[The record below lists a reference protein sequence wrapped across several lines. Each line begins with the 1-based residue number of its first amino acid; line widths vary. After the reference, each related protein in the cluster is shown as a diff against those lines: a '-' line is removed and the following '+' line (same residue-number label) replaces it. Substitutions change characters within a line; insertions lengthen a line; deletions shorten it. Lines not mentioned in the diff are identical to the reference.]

1 MHLSFYHPLYLISL
15 ILLPLIYFLINL
27 TPPQPRQ
34 IFFPPIN
41 ILKKLAPAEKTPK
54 NSPLLLLI
62 VRLLLVGAFI
72 IALAGPYYQT
82 SDEIFINNQPLLIL
96 VDDSWSSA
104 QDWDQRK
111 NFTQNLIHEAELHG
125 VPAYIY
131 AASDKNISQFID
143 YKTAHNKINILKPN
157 PYIPSYSEAINII
170 KEFTKTHDNYHIVW
184 LAPAL
189 AHSDAVEFITS
200 LEADKKNTINIS
212 IYANHNDIKIL
223 RNPVNQREAISIDI
237 ENYNQSPNSPIEII
251 ASDFDGNMLFQQHF
265 DQEFQQKDKILIK
278 APLELRNKV
287 SHVRINNQH
296 TAGSVALLD
305 DHSRRPRIGIFAQ
318 TKDNSTQP
326 LLSAYYFLSKALN
339 PFADVVIPNAG
350 SITPIDDLL
359 SQNITTLILSD
370 VGLLTE
376 SNERAVTKFLTDG
389 GCLIRFSGPNLAAKA
404 DNLLPVKLRPTS
416 RSLGGAISWET
427 PKKIAQFDHAS
438 PFYEFSI
445 PNDIL
450 ISRQLLAEPTNDLND
465 KTWVRLEDGTPLVT
479 AERRG
484 KGIIVFFHI
493 SADTSW
499 SNLPISGL
507 FIDMLN
513 KISLHSFIS
522 DEMNK
527 NDTTE
532 INNSSQLSLRAVK
545 ILDGFGNF
553 PPGPIDRPPSI
564 SLRESGFTNSNNLPG
579 FYVEGSITRAI
590 QPISQNEILIKLDD
604 IIKNNVINKLDDIS
618 RYDLFS
624 PFLTLSVLFFLFD
637 TLLSTPKS
645 FISINIFK
653 FMKLILVII
662 IILLTP
668 NHDAYAIS
676 SISDQLSSK
685 EMTSILNSR
694 LAYVLSGDS
703 NQDVSAYDGLKHL
716 TNELRARTSYEP
728 GDPIGLDLNKDELSL
743 YPLIYWPIYS
753 SIPQPNEKI
762 IQKLATFMRFGG
774 TVIFDTRNSN
784 AHSNIIGESRETSWL
799 RILLQQLDVPVVE
812 QVPRDHV
819 ITKTYYLINK
829 IQGSG
834 EPCESWVEK
843 SFIDIADEQRNNV
856 IQSTDN
862 VSSLIITSC
871 NLASAWSRFSSENRF
886 SSNNDTHNLELAMR
900 SGINIVMY
908 TLTGNYKSDQVH
920 KRRIIERLQ
929 K

>member
-1 MHLSFYHPLYLISL
+1 MHFSFYHPLYLISL
-15 ILLPLIYFLINL
+15 LLLPLIYFLIKL
-27 TPPQPRQ
+27 TPPQPHV
-34 IFFPPIN
+34 ILFPPIS
-41 ILKKLAPAEKTPK
+41 ILKKLVPAEKTPK

-62 VRLLLVGAFI
+62 VRLFLVGAI
-72 IALAGPYYQT
+72 ITALAGPYYQI
-82 SDEIFINNQPLLIL
+82 SDKVIINNQPLLIV

-111 NFTQNLIHEAELHG
+111 NFIQNLIHEAELQS
-125 VPAYIY
+125 VPTYIY
-131 AASDKNISQFID
+131 AASDNNISQFID
-143 YKTAHNKINILKPN
+143 YATTRNRIKILNPKPYVPN
-157 PYIPSYSEAINII
+157 YSEAINII
-170 KEFTKTHDNYHIVW
+170 REFTKSHENCHIVW

-189 AHSDAVEFITS
+189 AHPDAGEFITS
-200 LEADKKNTINIS
+200 LESDKKKTPNIS

-223 RNPVNQREAISIDI
+223 RNPINQKEAIHIDI
-237 ENYNQSPNSPIEII
+237 ENYNQSLNSPIEII
-251 ASDFDGNMLFQQHF
+251 ASDFYGNTLFQQHF
-265 DQEFQQKDKILIK
+265 DQKFQTKDKILIK

-287 SHVRINNQH
+287 SHLRINNQH

-305 DHSRRPRIGIFAQ
+305 DRSRRARIGIFAQ
-318 TKDNSTQP
+318 SKDNSTQP

-339 PFADVVIPNAG
+339 PFADIVIPNSG

-376 SNERAVTKFLTDG
+376 PDEHAVAKFLTDG
-389 GCLIRFSGPNLAAKA
+389 GSLIRFSGPNLAAKA
-404 DNLLPVKLRPTS
+404 DDLLPVKLRPAS
-416 RSLGGAISWET
+416 RNLGGAISWEK
-427 PKKIAQFDHAS
+427 PKKIAQFEHSS

-445 PNDIL
+445 PDDIL

-479 AERRG
+479 ADRRG
-484 KGIIVFFHI
+484 KGLLVFFHI
-493 SADTSW
+493 SAETSW

-513 KISLHSFIS
+513 KLSLYSFIS
-522 DEMNK
+522 DEIKK
-527 NDTTE
+527 NDVTE

-545 ILDGFGNF
+545 LLDGFGNF
-553 PPGPIDRPPSI
+553 LPGPIDSVPSI
-564 SLRESGFTNSNNLPG
+564 SLNNSGFTDSNNLPG
-579 FYVEGSITRAI
+579 FYVDGSITRAV
-590 QPISQNEILIKLDD
+590 QPISKNEILSKLDD
-604 IIKNNVINKLDDIS
+604 IIKNKTINTLDDIS
-618 RYDLFS
+618 RYDLS
-624 PFLTLSVLFFLFD
+624 SVFLLLSVLLFLID

-645 FISINIFK
+645 NLSINIFK
-653 FMKLILVII
+653 FPKLILFIT
-662 IILLTP
+662 ILLAP
-668 NHDAYAIS
+668 NDEAYATS
-676 SISDQLSSK
+676 SPSDQLPSK
-685 EMTSILNSR
+685 EMISILTSR
-694 LAYVLSGDS
+694 LAYVLNGD
-703 NQDVSAYDGLKHL
+703 NNIDATAYDGLKHL

-728 GDPIGLDLNKDELSL
+728 GDPIGLDLNKDDLSL
-743 YPLIYWPIYS
+743 YPLIYWPIYAS
-753 SIPQPNEKI
+753 MPQPNEKV

-774 TVIFDTRNSN
+774 TVIFDTRNGDAYSN
-784 AHSNIIGESRETSWL
+784 VIGESQESLWL
-799 RILLQQLDVPVVE
+799 RLLLQQLDVPVVE

-829 IQGSG
+829 IQGSS
-834 EPCESWVEK
+834 EPCDSWVEK
-843 SFIDIADEQRNNV
+843 TFMDVADEQRNNV

-871 NLASAWSRFSSENRF
+871 NLASAWSRFSRENNF
-886 SSNNDTHNLELAMR
+886 SSNKDTHNLELAMR

>member
-1 MHLSFYHPLYLISL
+1 MHFSFYHPLYLISL
-15 ILLPLIYFLINL
+15 LLLPLIYFLIKL
-27 TPPQPRQ
+27 TPPQPHV
-34 IFFPPIN
+34 ILFPPIS
-41 ILKKLAPAEKTPK
+41 ILKKLVPAEKTPK

-62 VRLLLVGAFI
+62 VRLFLVGAI
-72 IALAGPYYQT
+72 ITALAGPYYQI
-82 SDEIFINNQPLLIL
+82 SDKVIINNQPLLIV

-111 NFTQNLIHEAELHG
+111 NFIQNLIHEAELQS
-125 VPAYIY
+125 VPTYIY
-131 AASDKNISQFID
+131 AASDNNISQFID
-143 YKTAHNKINILKPN
+143 YATTRNRIKILNPKPYVPN
-157 PYIPSYSEAINII
+157 YSEAINII
-170 KEFTKTHDNYHIVW
+170 REFTKSHENCHIVW

-189 AHSDAVEFITS
+189 AHPDAGEFITS
-200 LEADKKNTINIS
+200 LESDKKKTPNIS

-223 RNPVNQREAISIDI
+223 RNPINQKEAIHIDI
-237 ENYNQSPNSPIEII
+237 ENYNQSLNSPIEII
-251 ASDFDGNMLFQQHF
+251 ASDFYGNTLFQQHF
-265 DQEFQQKDKILIK
+265 DQKFQTKDKILIK

-287 SHVRINNQH
+287 SHLRINNQH

-305 DHSRRPRIGIFAQ
+305 DRSRRARIGIFAQ
-318 TKDNSTQP
+318 SKDNSTQP

-339 PFADVVIPNAG
+339 PFADIVIPNSG

-376 SNERAVTKFLTDG
+376 PDEHAVAKFLTDG
-389 GCLIRFSGPNLAAKA
+389 GSLIRFSGPNLAAKA
-404 DNLLPVKLRPTS
+404 DDLLPVKLRPAS
-416 RSLGGAISWET
+416 RNLGGAISWEK
-427 PKKIAQFDHAS
+427 PKKIAQFEHSS

-445 PNDIL
+445 PDDIL

-479 AERRG
+479 ADRRG
-484 KGIIVFFHI
+484 KGLLVFFHI
-493 SADTSW
+493 SAETSW

-513 KISLHSFIS
+513 KLSLYSFIS
-522 DEMNK
+522 DEIKK
-527 NDTTE
+527 NDVTE

-545 ILDGFGNF
+545 LLDGFGNF
-553 PPGPIDRPPSI
+553 LPGPIDSVPSI
-564 SLRESGFTNSNNLPG
+564 SLNNSGFTDSNNLPG
-579 FYVEGSITRAI
+579 FYVDGSITRAV
-590 QPISQNEILIKLDD
+590 QPISKNEILSKLDD
-604 IIKNNVINKLDDIS
+604 IIKNKTINTLDDIS
-618 RYDLFS
+618 RYDLS
-624 PFLTLSVLFFLFD
+624 SVFLLLSVLLFLID

-645 FISINIFK
+645 NLSINIFK
-653 FMKLILVII
+653 FPKLILFIT
-662 IILLTP
+662 ILLAP
-668 NHDAYAIS
+668 NDEAYATS
-676 SISDQLSSK
+676 SPSDQLPSK
-685 EMTSILNSR
+685 EMISILTSR
-694 LAYVLSGDS
+694 LAYVLNGD
-703 NQDVSAYDGLKHL
+703 NNIDATAYDGLKHL

-728 GDPIGLDLNKDELSL
+728 GDPIGLDLNKDDLSL
-743 YPLIYWPIYS
+743 YPLIYWPIYAS
-753 SIPQPNEKI
+753 MPQPNEKV

-774 TVIFDTRNSN
+774 TVIFDTRNGDAYSN
-784 AHSNIIGESRETSWL
+784 VIGESQESSWL
-799 RILLQQLDVPVVE
+799 RLLLQQLDVPVVE

-829 IQGSG
+829 LQGSS
-834 EPCESWVEK
+834 EPCDSWVEK
-843 SFIDIADEQRNNV
+843 TFMDVADEQRNNF

-871 NLASAWSRFSSENRF
+871 NLASAWSRFSRENNF
-886 SSNNDTHNLELAMR
+886 SSNKDTHNLELAMR

>member
-15 ILLPLIYFLINL
+15 LLLPLIYFLIKL
-27 TPPQPRQ
+27 TPPQPHV
-34 IFFPPIN
+34 ILFPPIS
-41 ILKKLAPAEKTPK
+41 ILKKLVPAEKTPK

-62 VRLLLVGAFI
+62 VRLFLVGAI
-72 IALAGPYYQT
+72 ITALAGPYYQI
-82 SDEIFINNQPLLIL
+82 SDKVIINNQPLLIV

-111 NFTQNLIHEAELHG
+111 NFIQNLIHEAELQS

-131 AASDKNISQFID
+131 AASDNNISQFID
-143 YKTAHNKINILKPN
+143 YATTRNRIKILNPKTYVPN
-157 PYIPSYSEAINII
+157 YSEAINII
-170 KEFTKTHDNYHIVW
+170 REFTKSHENCHIFW

-189 AHSDAVEFITS
+189 AHPDAGEFITS
-200 LEADKKNTINIS
+200 LESDKKKTPNIS

-223 RNPVNQREAISIDI
+223 RNPINQKEAIHIDI
-237 ENYNQSPNSPIEII
+237 ENYNQSLNSPIEII
-251 ASDFDGNMLFQQHF
+251 ASDFYGNTLFQQHF
-265 DQEFQQKDKILIK
+265 DQKFQTKDKILIK

-287 SHVRINNQH
+287 SHLRINNQH

-305 DHSRRPRIGIFAQ
+305 DRSRRARIGIFAQ
-318 TKDNSTQP
+318 SKDNSTQP

-339 PFADVVIPNAG
+339 PFADIVIPNSG

-376 SNERAVTKFLTDG
+376 PDEHAVAKFLTDG
-389 GCLIRFSGPNLAAKA
+389 GSLIRFSGPNLAAKA
-404 DNLLPVKLRPTS
+404 DDLLPVKLRPAS
-416 RSLGGAISWET
+416 RNLGGAISWEK
-427 PKKIAQFDHAS
+427 PKKIAQFEHSS

-445 PNDIL
+445 PDDIL

-484 KGIIVFFHI
+484 KGLLVFFHI
-493 SADTSW
+493 SAETSW

-513 KISLHSFIS
+513 KLSLYSFIS
-522 DEMNK
+522 DEIKK
-527 NDTTE
+527 NDVTE

-545 ILDGFGNF
+545 LLDGFGNF
-553 PPGPIDRPPSI
+553 LPGPIDSVPSI
-564 SLRESGFTNSNNLPG
+564 SLNNSGFTDSNNLPG
-579 FYVEGSITRAI
+579 FYVDGSITRAV
-590 QPISQNEILIKLDD
+590 QPISKNEILSKLDD
-604 IIKNNVINKLDDIS
+604 IIKNKTINTLDDIS
-618 RYDLFS
+618 RYDLS
-624 PFLTLSVLFFLFD
+624 SVFLLLSVLLFLID

-645 FISINIFK
+645 NLSINIFK
-653 FMKLILVII
+653 FLKLILFIT
-662 IILLTP
+662 ILLAP
-668 NHDAYAIS
+668 NDEAYATS
-676 SISDQLSSK
+676 SPSDQLPSK
-685 EMTSILNSR
+685 EMISILTSR
-694 LAYVLSGDS
+694 LAYVLNGD
-703 NQDVSAYDGLKHL
+703 NNIDATAYDGLKHL

-728 GDPIGLDLNKDELSL
+728 GDPIGLDLNKDDLSL
-743 YPLIYWPIYS
+743 YPLIYWPIYAS
-753 SIPQPNEKI
+753 MPQPNEKV

-774 TVIFDTRNSN
+774 TVIFDTRNGDAYSN
-784 AHSNIIGESRETSWL
+784 VIGESQESSWL
-799 RILLQQLDVPVVE
+799 RLLLQQLDVPVVE

-829 IQGSG
+829 IQGSS
-834 EPCESWVEK
+834 EPCDSWVEK
-843 SFIDIADEQRNNV
+843 TFMDVADEQRNNV

-871 NLASAWSRFSSENRF
+871 NLASAWSRFSRENNF
-886 SSNNDTHNLELAMR
+886 SSNKDTHNLELAMR

>member
-1 MHLSFYHPLYLISL
+1 MHFSFYHPLYLISL
-15 ILLPLIYFLINL
+15 LLLPLIYFLIKL
-27 TPPQPRQ
+27 TPPQPHV
-34 IFFPPIN
+34 ILFPPIS
-41 ILKKLAPAEKTPK
+41 ILKKLVPAEKTPK

-62 VRLLLVGAFI
+62 VRLFLVGAI
-72 IALAGPYYQT
+72 ITALAGPYYQI
-82 SDEIFINNQPLLIL
+82 SDKVIINNQPLLIV

-111 NFTQNLIHEAELHG
+111 NFIQNLIHEAELQS
-125 VPAYIY
+125 VPTYIY
-131 AASDKNISQFID
+131 AASDNNISQFID
-143 YKTAHNKINILKPN
+143 YATTRNKIKILNPKPYVPN
-157 PYIPSYSEAINII
+157 YSEAINII
-170 KEFTKTHDNYHIVW
+170 REFTKSHENCHIVW

-189 AHSDAVEFITS
+189 AHPDAGEFITS
-200 LEADKKNTINIS
+200 LESDKKKTPNIS

-223 RNPVNQREAISIDI
+223 RNPINQKEAIHIDI
-237 ENYNQSPNSPIEII
+237 ENYNQSLNSPIEII
-251 ASDFDGNMLFQQHF
+251 ASDFYGNTLFQQHF
-265 DQEFQQKDKILIK
+265 DQKFQTKDKILIK

-287 SHVRINNQH
+287 SHLRINNQH

-305 DHSRRPRIGIFAQ
+305 DRSRRARIGIFAQ
-318 TKDNSTQP
+318 SKDNSTQP

-339 PFADVVIPNAG
+339 PFADIVIPNSG

-370 VGLLTE
+370 VGLLTKSDE
-376 SNERAVTKFLTDG
+376 HVVAKFLTDG
-389 GCLIRFSGPNLAAKA
+389 GSLIRFSGPNLAAKA
-404 DNLLPVKLRPTS
+404 DDLLPVKLRPAS
-416 RSLGGAISWET
+416 RNLGGAISWEK
-427 PKKIAQFDHAS
+427 PKKIAQFEHSS

-445 PNDIL
+445 PDDIL

-484 KGIIVFFHI
+484 KGLLVFFHI
-493 SADTSW
+493 SAETSW

-513 KISLHSFIS
+513 KLSLYSFIS
-522 DEMNK
+522 DEIKK
-527 NDTTE
+527 NDVTE

-545 ILDGFGNF
+545 LLDGFGNF
-553 PPGPIDRPPSI
+553 LPGPIDSVPSI
-564 SLRESGFTNSNNLPG
+564 SLNNSGFTDSNNLPG
-579 FYVEGSITRAI
+579 FYVDGSITRAV
-590 QPISQNEILIKLDD
+590 QPISKNEILSKLDD
-604 IIKNNVINKLDDIS
+604 IIKNKTINTLDDIS
-618 RYDLFS
+618 RYDLS
-624 PFLTLSVLFFLFD
+624 SVFLLLSVLLFLID

-645 FISINIFK
+645 NLSINIFK
-653 FMKLILVII
+653 FPKLILFIT
-662 IILLTP
+662 ILLAP
-668 NHDAYAIS
+668 NDEAYATS
-676 SISDQLSSK
+676 SPSDQLPSK
-685 EMTSILNSR
+685 EMISILTSR
-694 LAYVLSGDS
+694 LAYVLNGD
-703 NQDVSAYDGLKHL
+703 NNIDATAYDGLKHL

-728 GDPIGLDLNKDELSL
+728 GDPIGLDLNKDDLSL
-743 YPLIYWPIYS
+743 YPLIYWPIYAS
-753 SIPQPNEKI
+753 MPQPNEKV

-774 TVIFDTRNSN
+774 TVIFDTRNGDAYSN
-784 AHSNIIGESRETSWL
+784 VIGESQESSWL
-799 RILLQQLDVPVVE
+799 RLLLQQLDVPVVE

-829 IQGSG
+829 IQGSS
-834 EPCESWVEK
+834 EPCDSWVEK
-843 SFIDIADEQRNNV
+843 TFMDVADEQRNNV

-871 NLASAWSRFSSENRF
+871 NLASAWSRFSRENNF
-886 SSNNDTHNLELAMR
+886 SSNKDTHNLELAMR

>member
-15 ILLPLIYFLINL
+15 LFLPFIYFLIKL
-27 TPPQPRQ
+27 TPPPPRV
-34 IFFPPIN
+34 ILFPPIN
-41 ILKKLAPAEKTPK
+41 ILKKFVPAEKTPK

-62 VRLLLVGAFI
+62 VRLLLGGAI
-72 IALAGPYYQT
+72 ITALAGPYYQI
-82 SDEIFINNQPLLIL
+82 SDKVIINNQPLLIV

-111 NFTQNLIHEAELHG
+111 NFIQNLIHEAELQS
-125 VPAYIY
+125 VPTYIY
-131 AASDKNISQFID
+131 AASDNNISQFID
-143 YKTAHNKINILKPN
+143 YATTRNKIKILTPKPYVPN
-157 PYIPSYSEAINII
+157 YSEAINII
-170 KEFTKTHDNYHIVW
+170 REFTKSHENCHIVW

-189 AHSDAVEFITS
+189 AHPDAGEFITS
-200 LEADKKNTINIS
+200 LESDKKKTPNIS
-212 IYANHNDIKIL
+212 IYANHNDVKIL
-223 RNPVNQREAISIDI
+223 RNPINQKEAIHIDI
-237 ENYNQSPNSPIEII
+237 ENYNQSLNSPIEII
-251 ASDFDGNMLFQQHF
+251 ASDFYGNTLFQQHF
-265 DQEFQQKDKILIK
+265 DQKFQVKDKIIIK

-287 SHVRINNQH
+287 SHLRINNQH

-305 DHSRRPRIGIFAQ
+305 DRSRRPRIGIFAQ
-318 TKDNSTQP
+318 SKDNSTQP

-339 PFADVVIPNAG
+339 PFTDIVIPNSG

-376 SNERAVTKFLTDG
+376 SDEHAVAKFLTDG
-389 GCLIRFSGPNLAAKA
+389 GSLIRFSGPNLAAKA
-404 DNLLPVKLRPTS
+404 DDLLPVKLRPAS
-416 RSLGGAISWET
+416 RNLGGAISWEK
-427 PKKIAQFDHAS
+427 PKKIAQFEHSS

-445 PNDIL
+445 PDDIL

-484 KGIIVFFHI
+484 KGILVFFHI

-513 KISLHSFIS
+513 KLSLYSFIS
-522 DEMNK
+522 DEMKK
-527 NDTTE
+527 NDVTE

-545 ILDGFGNF
+545 LLDGYGNF
-553 PPGPIDRPPSI
+553 LPGPIDSAPSI
-564 SLRESGFTNSNNLPG
+564 SLNNSGFTDSNNLPG
-579 FYVEGSITRAI
+579 FYLDGSITRAV
-590 QPISQNEILIKLDD
+590 QPISKNEILSKLDD
-604 IIKNNVINKLDDIS
+604 IIKNKTINTLDDIS
-618 RYDLFS
+618 RYDLS
-624 PFLTLSVLFFLFD
+624 GVFLLLSVLLFLVD

-645 FISINIFK
+645 YLSINIFK
-653 FMKLILVII
+653 FPKLILFIM
-662 IILLTP
+662 ILLPP
-668 NHDAYAIS
+668 NDEAYATS
-676 SISDQLSSK
+676 SPSDQLPSK
-685 EMTSILNSR
+685 EMTSILTSR
-694 LAYVLSGDS
+694 LANVLTGDNS
-703 NQDVSAYDGLKHL
+703 IDASAYDGLKHL

-728 GDPIGLDLNKDELSL
+728 GDPIGLDLNKDDLSL
-743 YPLIYWPIYS
+743 YPLIYWPIYAS
-753 SIPQPNEKI
+753 MPQPNEKV
-762 IQKLATFMRFGG
+762 IQKLATFMRSGG
-774 TVIFDTRNSN
+774 TVIFDTRNGDS
-784 AHSNIIGESRETSWL
+784 HSNVIGESQESSWL
-799 RILLQQLDVPVVE
+799 RLLLQQLDVPVVE
-812 QVPRDHV
+812 HVPRDHV

-829 IQGSG
+829 IQGST
-834 EPCESWVEK
+834 ETCDSWVEK
-843 SFIDIADEQRNNV
+843 TFMDVADERRNNV

-871 NLASAWSRFSSENRF
+871 NLASAWSRFSRENTF
-886 SSNNDTHNLELAMR
+886 SNIKDTHNLELAMR

>member
-1 MHLSFYHPLYLISL
+1 MHFSFYHPLYLISL
-15 ILLPLIYFLINL
+15 LLLPLIYFLIKL
-27 TPPQPRQ
+27 TPPQPHV
-34 IFFPPIN
+34 ILFPPIS
-41 ILKKLAPAEKTPK
+41 ILKKLVPAEKTPK

-62 VRLLLVGAFI
+62 VRLFLVGAI
-72 IALAGPYYQT
+72 ITALAGPYYQI
-82 SDEIFINNQPLLIL
+82 SDKVIINNQPLLIV

-111 NFTQNLIHEAELHG
+111 NFIQNLIHEAELQS
-125 VPAYIY
+125 VPTYIY
-131 AASDKNISQFID
+131 AASDNNISQFID
-143 YKTAHNKINILKPN
+143 YATTRNKIKILNPKPYVPN
-157 PYIPSYSEAINII
+157 YSVAINII
-170 KEFTKTHDNYHIVW
+170 REFTKSHENCHIVW

-189 AHSDAVEFITS
+189 AHPDAGEFITS
-200 LEADKKNTINIS
+200 LESDKKKTPNIS

-223 RNPVNQREAISIDI
+223 RNPINQKEAIHIDI
-237 ENYNQSPNSPIEII
+237 ENYNQSLNSPIEII
-251 ASDFDGNMLFQQHF
+251 ASDFYGNTLFQQHF
-265 DQEFQQKDKILIK
+265 DQKFQTKDKILIK

-287 SHVRINNQH
+287 SHLRINNQH

-305 DHSRRPRIGIFAQ
+305 DRSRRARIGIFAQ
-318 TKDNSTQP
+318 SKDNSTQP

-339 PFADVVIPNAG
+339 PFADIVIPNSG

-370 VGLLTE
+370 VGLLTKSDE
-376 SNERAVTKFLTDG
+376 HVVAKFLTDG
-389 GCLIRFSGPNLAAKA
+389 GSLIRFSGPNLAAKA
-404 DNLLPVKLRPTS
+404 DDLLPVKLRPAS
-416 RSLGGAISWET
+416 RNLGGAISWEK
-427 PKKIAQFDHAS
+427 PKKIAQFEHSS

-445 PNDIL
+445 PDDIL

-484 KGIIVFFHI
+484 KGLLVFFHI
-493 SADTSW
+493 SAETSW

-513 KISLHSFIS
+513 KLSLYSFIS
-522 DEMNK
+522 DEIKK
-527 NDTTE
+527 NDVTE

-545 ILDGFGNF
+545 LLDGFGNF
-553 PPGPIDRPPSI
+553 LPGPIDSVPSI
-564 SLRESGFTNSNNLPG
+564 SLNNSGFTDSNNLPG
-579 FYVEGSITRAI
+579 FYVDGSITRAV
-590 QPISQNEILIKLDD
+590 QPISKNEILSKLDD
-604 IIKNNVINKLDDIS
+604 IIKNKTINTLDDIS
-618 RYDLFS
+618 RYDLS
-624 PFLTLSVLFFLFD
+624 SVFLLLSVLLFLID

-645 FISINIFK
+645 NLSINIFK
-653 FMKLILVII
+653 FPKLILFIT
-662 IILLTP
+662 ILLAP
-668 NHDAYAIS
+668 NDEAYATS
-676 SISDQLSSK
+676 SPSDQLPSK
-685 EMTSILNSR
+685 EMISILTSR
-694 LAYVLSGDS
+694 LAYVLNGD
-703 NQDVSAYDGLKHL
+703 NNIDATAYDGLKHL

-728 GDPIGLDLNKDELSL
+728 GDPIGLDLNKDDLSL
-743 YPLIYWPIYS
+743 YPLIYWPIYAS
-753 SIPQPNEKI
+753 MPQPNEKV

-774 TVIFDTRNSN
+774 TVIFDTRNGDAYSN
-784 AHSNIIGESRETSWL
+784 VIGESQESLWL
-799 RILLQQLDVPVVE
+799 RLLLQQLDVPVVE

-829 IQGSG
+829 IQGSS
-834 EPCESWVEK
+834 EPCDSWVEK
-843 SFIDIADEQRNNV
+843 TFMDVADEQRNNV

-871 NLASAWSRFSSENRF
+871 NLASAWSRFSRENNF
-886 SSNNDTHNLELAMR
+886 SSNKDTHNLELAMR

>member
-1 MHLSFYHPLYLISL
+1 MHFSFYHPLYLISL
-15 ILLPLIYFLINL
+15 LLLPLIYFLIKL
-27 TPPQPRQ
+27 TPPQPHV
-34 IFFPPIN
+34 ILFPPIS
-41 ILKKLAPAEKTPK
+41 ILKKLVPAEKTPK

-62 VRLLLVGAFI
+62 VRLFLVGAI
-72 IALAGPYYQT
+72 ITALAGPYYQI
-82 SDEIFINNQPLLIL
+82 SDKVIINNQPLLIV

-111 NFTQNLIHEAELHG
+111 NFIQNLIHEAELQS
-125 VPAYIY
+125 VPTYIY
-131 AASDKNISQFID
+131 AASDNNISQFID
-143 YKTAHNKINILKPN
+143 YATTRNRIKILNPKPYVPN
-157 PYIPSYSEAINII
+157 YSEAINII
-170 KEFTKTHDNYHIVW
+170 REFTKSHENCHIVW

-189 AHSDAVEFITS
+189 AHPDAGEFITS
-200 LEADKKNTINIS
+200 LESDKKKTPNIS

-223 RNPVNQREAISIDI
+223 RNPINQKEAIHIDI
-237 ENYNQSPNSPIEII
+237 ENYNQSLNSPIEII
-251 ASDFDGNMLFQQHF
+251 ASDFYGNTLFQQHF
-265 DQEFQQKDKILIK
+265 DQKFQTKDKILIK

-287 SHVRINNQH
+287 SHLRINNQH

-305 DHSRRPRIGIFAQ
+305 DRSRRARIGIFAQ
-318 TKDNSTQP
+318 SKDNSTQP

-339 PFADVVIPNAG
+339 PFADIVIPNSG

-376 SNERAVTKFLTDG
+376 PDEHAVAKFLTDG
-389 GCLIRFSGPNLAAKA
+389 GSLIRFSGPNLAAKA
-404 DNLLPVKLRPTS
+404 DDLLPVKLRPAS
-416 RSLGGAISWET
+416 RNLGGAISWEK
-427 PKKIAQFDHAS
+427 PKKIAQFEHSS

-445 PNDIL
+445 PDDIL

-479 AERRG
+479 ADRRG
-484 KGIIVFFHI
+484 KGLLVFFHI
-493 SADTSW
+493 SAETSW

-513 KISLHSFIS
+513 KLSLYSFIS
-522 DEMNK
+522 DEIKK
-527 NDTTE
+527 NDVTE

-545 ILDGFGNF
+545 LLDGFGNF
-553 PPGPIDRPPSI
+553 LPGPIDSVPSI
-564 SLRESGFTNSNNLPG
+564 SLNNSGFTDSNNLPG
-579 FYVEGSITRAI
+579 FYVDGSITRAV
-590 QPISQNEILIKLDD
+590 QPISKNEILSKLDD
-604 IIKNNVINKLDDIS
+604 IIKNKTINTLDDIS
-618 RYDLFS
+618 RYDLS
-624 PFLTLSVLFFLFD
+624 SVFLLLSVLLFLID

-645 FISINIFK
+645 NLSINIFK
-653 FMKLILVII
+653 FPKLILFIT
-662 IILLTP
+662 ILLAP
-668 NHDAYAIS
+668 NDEAYATS
-676 SISDQLSSK
+676 SPSDQLPSK
-685 EMTSILNSR
+685 EMISILTSR
-694 LAYVLSGDS
+694 LAYVLNGD
-703 NQDVSAYDGLKHL
+703 NNIDATAYDGLKHL

-728 GDPIGLDLNKDELSL
+728 GDPIGLDLNKDDLSL
-743 YPLIYWPIYS
+743 YPLIYWPIYAS
-753 SIPQPNEKI
+753 MPQPNEKV

-774 TVIFDTRNSN
+774 TVIFDTRNGDAYSN
-784 AHSNIIGESRETSWL
+784 VIGESQESLWL
-799 RILLQQLDVPVVE
+799 RLLLQQLDVPVVE

-829 IQGSG
+829 IQGSS
-834 EPCESWVEK
+834 EPCDSWVEK
-843 SFIDIADEQRNNV
+843 TFMDVADEQPNNV

-871 NLASAWSRFSSENRF
+871 NLASAWSRFSRENNF
-886 SSNNDTHNLELAMR
+886 SSNKDTHNLELAMR

>member
-1 MHLSFYHPLYLISL
+1 MHFSFYHPLYLISL
-15 ILLPLIYFLINL
+15 LLLPLIYFLIKL
-27 TPPQPRQ
+27 TPPQPHV
-34 IFFPPIN
+34 ILFPPIS
-41 ILKKLAPAEKTPK
+41 ILKKLVPAEKTPK

-62 VRLLLVGAFI
+62 VRLFLVGAI
-72 IALAGPYYQT
+72 ITALAGPYYQI
-82 SDEIFINNQPLLIL
+82 SDKVIINNQPLLIV

-111 NFTQNLIHEAELHG
+111 NFIQNLIHEAELQS
-125 VPAYIY
+125 VPTYIY
-131 AASDKNISQFID
+131 AASDNNISQFID
-143 YKTAHNKINILKPN
+143 YATTRNRIKILNPKPYVPN
-157 PYIPSYSEAINII
+157 YSEAINII
-170 KEFTKTHDNYHIVW
+170 REFTKSHENCHIVW

-189 AHSDAVEFITS
+189 AHPDAGEFITS
-200 LEADKKNTINIS
+200 LESDKKKTPNIS

-223 RNPVNQREAISIDI
+223 RNPINQKEAIHIDI
-237 ENYNQSPNSPIEII
+237 ENYNQSLNSPIEII
-251 ASDFDGNMLFQQHF
+251 ASDFYGNTLFQQHF
-265 DQEFQQKDKILIK
+265 DQKFQTKDKILIK

-287 SHVRINNQH
+287 SHLRINNQH

-305 DHSRRPRIGIFAQ
+305 DRSRRARIGIFAQ
-318 TKDNSTQP
+318 SKDNSTQP

-339 PFADVVIPNAG
+339 PFADIVIPNSG

-376 SNERAVTKFLTDG
+376 PDEHAVAKFLTDG
-389 GCLIRFSGPNLAAKA
+389 GSLIRFSGPNLAAKA
-404 DNLLPVKLRPTS
+404 DDLLPVKLRPAS
-416 RSLGGAISWET
+416 RNLGGAISWEK
-427 PKKIAQFDHAS
+427 PKKIAQFEHSS

-445 PNDIL
+445 PDDIL

-479 AERRG
+479 ADRRG
-484 KGIIVFFHI
+484 KGLLVFFHI
-493 SADTSW
+493 SAETSW

-513 KISLHSFIS
+513 KLSLYSFIS
-522 DEMNK
+522 DEIKK
-527 NDTTE
+527 NDVTE

-545 ILDGFGNF
+545 LLDGFGNF
-553 PPGPIDRPPSI
+553 LPGPIDSVPSI
-564 SLRESGFTNSNNLPG
+564 SLNNSGFTDSNNLPG
-579 FYVEGSITRAI
+579 FYVDGSITRAV
-590 QPISQNEILIKLDD
+590 QPISKNEILSKLDD
-604 IIKNNVINKLDDIS
+604 IIKNKTINTLDDIS
-618 RYDLFS
+618 RYDLS
-624 PFLTLSVLFFLFD
+624 SVFLLLSVLLFLID

-645 FISINIFK
+645 NLSINIFK
-653 FMKLILVII
+653 FPKLILFIT
-662 IILLTP
+662 ILLAP
-668 NHDAYAIS
+668 NDEAYATS
-676 SISDQLSSK
+676 SPSDQLPSK
-685 EMTSILNSR
+685 EMISILTSR
-694 LAYVLSGDS
+694 LAYVLNGD
-703 NQDVSAYDGLKHL
+703 NNIDATAYDGLKHL

-728 GDPIGLDLNKDELSL
+728 GDPIGLDLNKDDLSL
-743 YPLIYWPIYS
+743 YPLIYWPIYAS
-753 SIPQPNEKI
+753 MPQPNEKV

-774 TVIFDTRNSN
+774 TVIFDTRNGDAYSN
-784 AHSNIIGESRETSWL
+784 VIGESQESSWL
-799 RILLQQLDVPVVE
+799 RLLLQQLDVPVVE

-829 IQGSG
+829 IQGSS
-834 EPCESWVEK
+834 EPCDSWVEK
-843 SFIDIADEQRNNV
+843 TFMDVADEQRNNF

-871 NLASAWSRFSSENRF
+871 NLASAWSRFSRENNF
-886 SSNNDTHNLELAMR
+886 SSNKDTHNLELAMR

>member
-15 ILLPLIYFLINL
+15 LLLPLIYFLIKF
-27 TPPQPRQ
+27 TPPPPRV
-34 IFFPPIN
+34 ILFPPIS
-41 ILKKLAPAEKTPK
+41 ILKKLVPAEKTPK

-62 VRLLLVGAFI
+62 VRFLLGGAI
-72 IALAGPYYQT
+72 ITALAGPYYQI
-82 SDEIFINNQPLLIL
+82 SDKVIINNQPLLIV

-111 NFTQNLIHEAELHG
+111 NFIQNLIHEAELQS
-125 VPAYIY
+125 VRAYIY
-131 AASDKNISQFID
+131 AASDNNISQFID
-143 YKTAHNKINILKPN
+143 YATTRNKIKILNPKPYVPN
-157 PYIPSYSEAINII
+157 YSVAINII
-170 KEFTKTHDNYHIVW
+170 REFTKSHENCHIVW

-189 AHSDAVEFITS
+189 AHPDAGEFITS
-200 LEADKKNTINIS
+200 LESDKKKSPNLS

-223 RNPVNQREAISIDI
+223 RNPINQKEAIHIDI
-237 ENYNQSPNSPIEII
+237 ENYSQSLNSPIEII
-251 ASDFDGNMLFQQHF
+251 ASDFYGNTLFQQHF
-265 DQEFQQKDKILIK
+265 DQKFQTKDKILIK

-287 SHVRINNQH
+287 SHLRINNQH

-305 DHSRRPRIGIFAQ
+305 DRSRRPRIGIFAQ
-318 TKDNSTQP
+318 SKDNSTQP

-339 PFADVVIPNAG
+339 PFADIVIPNSG

-370 VGLLTE
+370 VGLLTKSDE
-376 SNERAVTKFLTDG
+376 HVVAKFLTDG
-389 GCLIRFSGPNLAAKA
+389 GSLIRFSGPNLAAKA
-404 DNLLPVKLRPTS
+404 DDLLPVKLRPAS
-416 RSLGGAISWET
+416 RNLGGAISWEK
-427 PKKIAQFDHAS
+427 PKKIAQFEHSS

-445 PNDIL
+445 PDDIL

-484 KGIIVFFHI
+484 KGILVFFHI
-493 SADTSW
+493 SAETSW

-513 KISLHSFIS
+513 KLSLYSFIS
-522 DEMNK
+522 DEMKK
-527 NDTTE
+527 NDVTE

-545 ILDGFGNF
+545 LLDGFGNF
-553 PPGPIDRPPSI
+553 LPGPIDSVTSI
-564 SLRESGFTNSNNLPG
+564 SLNNSGFTDSNNLPG
-579 FYVEGSITRAI
+579 FYVDGSITRAV
-590 QPISQNEILIKLDD
+590 QPISKNEILSKLDD
-604 IIKNNVINKLDDIS
+604 IIKNKTINTLDDIS
-618 RYDLFS
+618 RYDLS
-624 PFLTLSVLFFLFD
+624 SVFLLLSVLLFLVD

-645 FISINIFK
+645 NLSINIFK
-653 FMKLILVII
+653 FPKLILFIT
-662 IILLTP
+662 ILLAP
-668 NHDAYAIS
+668 NDEAYATS
-676 SISDQLSSK
+676 SPSDQLPSK
-685 EMTSILNSR
+685 EMISILSSR
-694 LAYVLSGDS
+694 LAYVLNGD
-703 NQDVSAYDGLKHL
+703 NNIDATAYDGLKHL

-728 GDPIGLDLNKDELSL
+728 GDPIGLDLNKDDLSL
-743 YPLIYWPIYS
+743 YPLIYWPVYAS
-753 SIPQPNEKI
+753 MPQPNEKV
-762 IQKLATFMRFGG
+762 IQKLATFMRSGG
-774 TVIFDTRNSN
+774 TVIFDTRNGD
-784 AHSNIIGESRETSWL
+784 AHSNVIGESQESSWL
-799 RILLQQLDVPVVE
+799 RLLLQQLDVPVVE

-829 IQGSG
+829 IQGSS
-834 EPCESWVEK
+834 EPCDSWVEK
-843 SFIDIADEQRNNV
+843 TFMDVADERRNNV

-871 NLASAWSRFSSENRF
+871 NLASAWSRFSRENTF
-886 SSNNDTHNLELAMR
+886 SSNKDTHNLELAMR